1 MAFSITKLF
10 FQINATMKKKKPF
23 QNKQGIK
30 IKKREMIVIVSV
42 YNPCV

>member
-10 FQINATMKKKKPF
+10 FQINATMKKKPF